1 MDIKDYNQI
10 EVALLEQKKAAR
22 WLSDAL
28 GKDPVTIS
36 KWFTNMTQLS
46 LEMLFKISEL
56 FHFTVQDFFRK
67 PTF

>member
-10 EVALLEQKKAAR
+10 EVALLEQKKTAR

-28 GKDPVTIS
+28 GKDPAIIS

>member
-10 EVALLEQKKAAR
+10 EVALLEQKKTAR

-28 GKDPVTIS
+28 GKDPATIS

-56 FHFTVQDFFRK
+56 LQVPIQDLVRK
-67 PTF
+67 QNF